1 MILGFEKLE
10 KIFLL
15 GEFVT
20 LYHLFFGS
28 KGTVEGKGFALD
40 KFNKTYRV

>member
-1 MILGFEKLE
+1 MTLGFEKLE

-28 KGTVEGKGFALD
+28 KGKGICIGQ
-40 KFNKTYRV
+40 VQ